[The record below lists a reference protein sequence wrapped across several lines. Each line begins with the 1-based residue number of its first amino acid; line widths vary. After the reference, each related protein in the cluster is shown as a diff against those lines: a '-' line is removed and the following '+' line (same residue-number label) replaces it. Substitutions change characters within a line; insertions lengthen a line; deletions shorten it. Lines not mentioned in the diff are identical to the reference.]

1 MSVGGMD
8 VSQLHFDDRIAA
20 VRHFNRFFTRNLG
33 VLREGLLHT
42 PYSLTEARIIYEIA
56 NRDSVIAADLSK
68 DLGLDPGYLSRIL
81 DRLEQKGLIQKIRSE
96 SDGRHRLLRLT
107 PDGEEA
113 YRLLDSRS
121 REEISEMLSNL
132 SEQDQNRLI
141 QAMRTIENLLG
152 QGLKYSQPYVLR
164 QHEPG
169 DMGWVIHMHGRLY
182 AREYGWD
189 ERFEALVAKICSD
202 FINNYN
208 PDKERCWIAEMDG
221 QIVGSVFVVKDREE
235 VAKLRLLLVDPKAR
249 GLGLGTRLV
258 DECIRFARRKGY
270 KKLVLW
276 TCSVLVAAREI
287 YKKAGFQL
295 VKEEPHHSFGHDL
308 IGETWELSL

>member
-1 MSVGGMD
+1 
-8 VSQLHFDDRIAA
+8 VSELNFEDRIAI
-20 VRHFNRFFTRNLG
+20 VRRFNRFFTRQLG

-42 PYSLTEARIIYEIA
+42 PYSLTESRIIYEIA
-56 NRDSVIAADLSK
+56 NRDNAIAADLSK
-68 DLGLDPGYLSRIL
+68 ELGLDAGYLSRIL
-81 DRLEQKGLIQKIRSE
+81 DRLEQQGLIQKILSE
-96 SDGRHRLLRLT
+96 SDGRQRLLRLT
-107 PDGEEA
+107 PEGQKVFS
-113 YRLLDSRS
+113 LLDNRS
-121 REEISEMLSNL
+121 REEISEMLNNL

-141 QAMRTIENLLG
+141 QSMNTIEHLLG
-152 QGLKYSQPYVLR
+152 GGLKYSEPYFLR

-182 AREYGWD
+182 AEEYGWD
-189 ERFEALVAKICSD
+189 ERFEALVARICSD
-202 FINNYN
+202 FINHYN

-221 QIVGSVFVVKDREE
+221 QIVGSVFVAQDSKE

-249 GLGLGTRLV
+249 GLGLGKRLV

-276 TCSVLVAAREI
+276 TNSVLVAARNI
-287 YKKAGFQL
+287 YKKAGFEL